1 MPRRLPLR
9 PAKIAGNVFVMVL
22 FSFIGTIYYTY
33 VVKCWGP
40 KIDTNTYAMPI
51 LTIFHCLMFLLLWSL
66 LQSMTTD
73 PGQVPV
79 FWGFHLG
86 DPENKRRRYCLMC
99 NVFKPERCH
108 HCSACN
114 RCVLNMD
121 HHCPWINNCV
131 GFWNRKYFMLM
142 LFYVIL
148 TTYFVLMTL
157 LSDIIVSVK
166 WFYAFS
172 QKITSFDSLWNT

>member
-1 MPRRLPLR
+1 
-9 PAKIAGNVFVMVL
+9 
-22 FSFIGTIYYTY
+22 
-33 VVKCWGP
+33 
-40 KIDTNTYAMPI
+40 
-51 LTIFHCLMFLLLWSL
+51 
-66 LQSMTTD
+66 MTTD

-108 HCSACN
+108 HCSMCN

-131 GFWNRKYFMLM
+131 GFWNRKYFML
-142 LFYVIL
+142 LLIYVL
-148 TTYFVLMTL
+148 STTYFVLGTMAIETYEAGL
-157 LSDIIVSVK
+157 
-166 WFYAFS
+166 WFYKNFFQTYSFRYPDMKADLTRHSQIALCFFLIGIVACLMTAFLRFH
-172 QKITSFDSLWNT
+172 ISLVS